1 MIGAIMG
8 GVQAAIGLGQTIAG
22 IAKKKPIIPEAE
34 IPQDVFR
41 SLNDAEYQ
49 AMIGMPAEQR
59 QRAIEDIQRG
69 GATAFSRAKDL
80 KSGVGLVSDI
90 AQRETEGYRGLAE
103 YDTERRYENINRL
116 ERRRDRMAEEERY
129 AADVNRQL
137 AIDERN
143 RRDELIGAGLQNIVG
158 GGATLGEMLFNQ
170 KEDGTGFFS
179 PERLEKRAGRKEAR
193 AGRRDLRKQ
202 SQAMGSPAGATMYG
216 NYETFA

>member
-41 SLNDAEYQ
+41 SLSDAEYQ
-49 AMIGMPAEQR
+49 SLIGMPAEQR

-80 KSGVGLVSDI
+80 KGGMGLVSNI
-90 AQRETEGYRGLAE
+90 AQQETEGYRGLAE
-103 YDTERRYENINRL
+103 RRYQNLDRL
-116 ERRRDRMAEEERY
+116 ERRRDRMADEERY

-137 AIDERN
+137 KLDERA

-158 GGATLGEMLFNQ
+158 GG
-170 KEDGTGFFS
+170 KH
-179 PERLEKRAGRKEAR
+179 
-193 AGRRDLRKQ
+193 RRWWCYFR
-202 SQAMGSPAGATMYG
+202 
-216 NYETFA
+216 